1 MNPNKRYEHISKLIT
16 KRLPMTNYLTKILMS
31 DSCNI
36 IINFIEQDQ
45 NYQQEKSVGKFQL
58 FDKLSIITNL
68 LRKADRSVIEYG
80 TLKSFK
86 AITESLK

>member
-1 MNPNKRYEHISKLIT
+1 
-16 KRLPMTNYLTKILMS
+16 MTNYLTKILMS

>member
-45 NYQQEKSVGKFQL
+45 NYQQEKNVGKF
-58 FDKLSIITNL
+58 
-68 LRKADRSVIEYG
+68 
-80 TLKSFK
+80 
-86 AITESLK
+86 